1 MWVCLVLVG
10 CGVGVSGASRVWCG
24 VSGASRVWC

>member
-1 MWVCLVLVG
+1 MLVESVVSVVLVG

-24 VSGASRVWC
+24 CVWC